1 MANDTPLLTRFE
13 EGEVIL
19 INKGLN
25 WTSYDVVRK
34 VQNEICRRYK
44 IKKLKIGHAGT
55 LDPLASGLLILCT
68 GRKTKQ
74 ITGFQ
79 DLEKEYV
86 ATIKLG
92 QSTPSYDL
100 ETEVDQEYPVEHIT
114 NEMIYD
120 ALKRFTGDLDQF
132 PPRFSAK
139 WVDGKRAYEF
149 ARKGKDPELK
159 ASRVN
164 ISELSLVMIKMPVL
178 EIRVRCSKGTYIR
191 SLAHDF
197 GKALNSG
204 AHLVALERTAI
215 GSFRVAEALTV
226 EDFIKKLNSE

>member
-100 ETEVDQEYPVEHIT
+100 ETEVDQGYPVEHIT
-114 NEMIYD
+114 KEMIYD

-139 WVDGKRAYEF
+139 RVDGKRAYEF

-159 ASRVN
+159 SSRVN
-164 ISELSLVMIKMPVL
+164 ISELSLLMIKMPVL

-191 SLAHDF
+191 SLAHDI

-215 GSFRVAEALTV
+215 GSFRVSDALTV
-226 EDFIKKLNSE
+226 EDFIKKLNS